1 MLKETHNNSLEYE
14 IELTRVE
21 KEIWS
26 SLDVKGLTVIDLGV
40 ENSTRKLVE
49 LGARVIGVDSDF
61 KRLRGYKDLDVE
73 LVNCDVAN
81 LPFGRKIADLSVFY
95 FTLHEID
102 PRKHEDV
109 LSVVYEISS
118 KVMIVEPSPEG

>member
-14 IELTRVE
+14 IELMRVE

-26 SLDVKGLTVIDLGV
+26 LLDVKRLTVIDFGV
-40 ENSTRKLVE
+40 GNSIRKLVE

-61 KRLRGYKDLDVE
+61 KRLREHKDLDIE

-102 PRKHEDV
+102 PGSMRMSF
-109 LSVVYEISS
+109 L
-118 KVMIVEPSPEG
+118 